1 VCWQLPNWLEAAA
14 IHLASIRVG
23 AVSTPIVPIY
33 RHREVAF
40 IVRQSRAR
48 VLFIPSLFR
57 GFDYPR
63 MMSELRA
70 ELPDLQHVISVGA
83 SGNDQ
88 LAVDGLDVTGDPVPF
103 ESSGRSV
110 DDVAVML
117 YSSGTTGYPKGILHT
132 HRSLGHELRSFVE
145 FLELD
150 SSHVVLMPSPLTH
163 ITGLLYGIHLPA
175 VLGSTVVLQD
185 IWKPD
190 EAWRLIAEHS
200 CRLTVGA
207 TPFLRGLLDAAADVQ
222 DRPTLDYFLCGGADV
237 PADLVRK
244 ANSELGCVVTRGY
257 GATELPTATLCNRHD
272 SVDKRSLTDGRP
284 MAGVEVRVVDSSGTQ
299 VDVGRKGVLH
309 LRGPEQCLG
318 YLDSDANEESFTAD
332 GWWISGDLGFVDRD
346 GYLTITG
353 RVKDLIIRGGENL
366 AAGEIESLV
375 AEHPAVADVAVL
387 GMPDRVLG
395 ERVCAFVVLKDGAAL
410 SVGELGAFLAGYR
423 LAKQKYPER
432 IEVID
437 ELPRTASGKV
447 QKHILRARIEQL
459 AADQQAKEG

>member
-1 VCWQLPNWLEAAA
+1 
-14 IHLASIRVG
+14 
-23 AVSTPIVPIY
+23 
-33 RHREVAF
+33 
-40 IVRQSRAR
+40 
-48 VLFIPSLFR
+48 
-57 GFDYPR
+57 
-63 MMSELRA
+63 
-70 ELPDLQHVISVGA
+70 
-83 SGNDQ
+83 
-88 LAVDGLDVTGDPVPF
+88 
-103 ESSGRSV
+103 
-110 DDVAVML
+110 
-117 YSSGTTGYPKGILHT
+117 
-132 HRSLGHELRSFVE
+132 
-145 FLELD
+145 
-150 SSHVVLMPSPLTH
+150 
-163 ITGLLYGIHLPA
+163 
-175 VLGSTVVLQD
+175 
-185 IWKPD
+185 
-190 EAWRLIAEHS
+190 
-200 CRLTVGA
+200 
-207 TPFLRGLLDAAADVQ
+207 
-222 DRPTLDYFLCGGADV
+222 
-237 PADLVRK
+237 
-244 ANSELGCVVTRGY
+244 
-257 GATELPTATLCNRHD
+257 LPTATLCNRHD